1 MNEDIKKAIFGFYEK
16 KRKTKTRFPMKDIVT
31 YLKDF
36 NRREVKTTL
45 MEMANAGDLKVW
57 SSGSSS
63 YYMMPEDFE
72 KLIKAGAEEMEE

>member
-1 MNEDIKKAIFGFYEK
+1 MNEEVKKAIFEFYDK
-16 KRKTKTRFPMKDIVT
+16 KRGSKTRFPMKDIVT
-31 YLKDF
+31 ALKDF

-63 YYMMPEDFE
+63 YYMLPDDFE
-72 KLIKAGAEEMEE
+72 KLVSAGANEED